1 MFAER
6 FHCSVDVTQT
16 SNFEVCISHS
26 QPNPSCFLAAPF
38 VGAGVKTMD
47 RVLVHLVMLST
58 ASAWK
63 LSSGGEEA
71 HDSTLSPHESAIT
84 GEADS
89 ARNRR
94 RLASGCNADWSVS
107 PPRPCFLSLAYN
119 RAAAFLLAAYRRV
132 RLLTVNKTIV
142 TAATGA
148 ATIAAISWGRA
159 ATTHVIAR
167 ATGFVH
173 ETSGC

>member
-1 MFAER
+1 M
-6 FHCSVDVTQT
+6 
-16 SNFEVCISHS
+16 
-26 QPNPSCFLAAPF
+26 
-38 VGAGVKTMD
+38 
-47 RVLVHLVMLST
+47 LVHLAMMLST
-58 ASAWK
+58 VNGWVLPSADT
-63 LSSGGEEA
+63 A
-71 HDSTLSPHESAIT
+71 HDSPLSPHDSVIT
-84 GEADS
+84 GEVDGAHD
-89 ARNRR
+89 RR